1 MQTAQMVGLE
11 AVNRQRRLVLRLLLT
26 SAKFRCS
33 PVVPHLYG
41 LAVLAGILSDRFIT
55 RNILSPHP
63 DCASTVAAL
72 IHGALPWVRA
82 ARLMLYPTYL
92 MFLPLIRR

>member
-1 MQTAQMVGLE
+1 MQTAQMDGLE

-41 LAVLAGILSDRFIT
+41 KASPAGILSDRFIT
-55 RNILSPHP
+55 RNILSPHL
-63 DCASTVAAL
+63 DCATVAAL